1 MKELFYIMKKI
12 LKFEAEWC
20 GQCKALTPILK
31 RVLENHTDITLTKVD
46 IETEEETTLKYH
58 IRNLPTLIFLK
69 DDVEVGRTSGVL
81 TTDTLED
88 KIKEFYA

>member
-1 MKELFYIMKKI
+1 MKKI

-31 RVLENHTDITLTKVD
+31 KVLENHTDITLTTID
-46 IETEEETTLKYH
+46 IETEEEITLKYN
-58 IRNLPTLIFLK
+58 IRNLPTLIFIK
-69 DDVEVGRTSGVL
+69 DNIEVGRTSGVL
-81 TTDTLED
+81 TADMLKN

>member
-1 MKELFYIMKKI
+1 MKEI

-69 DDVEVGRTSGVL
+69 DNMEVGRTTGVL
-81 TTDTLED
+81 MADILED

>member
-1 MKELFYIMKKI
+1 MKRI

-31 RVLENHTDITLTKVD
+31 RVLENHTDITLTTVD
-46 IETEEETTLKYH
+46 IEIEEETTLRYN
-58 IRNLPTLIFLK
+58 IRNLPTLVFIK
-69 DDVEVGRTSGVL
+69 DDIEVGRTSGVL
-81 TTDTLED
+81 TANVLED